1 MNQNDYIK
9 AGLKIF
15 GLYGFTGDQ
24 CDCPNPHCDA
34 AGKHPITSNWQHTP
48 DWSQEQLETMEEMGQ
63 FDSGFGVLCTGYLV
77 VDVDARNEGVDAF
90 MDLCRD
96 LKIDLLSEAGFAVKT
111 GSGGGSMHLYFKV
124 PEKTA
129 LAQHHE
135 NYKGIDFKSSG
146 YVVGAESKH
155 KSGALY
161 ECLHGSPSDIKEA
174 PISLLELLAK
184 PEYHRAEYNGVQM
197 DVTDDDIINM
207 LNCYKNADVDY
218 EEWIR
223 CGMAIH
229 HVTNGDGFGIW
240 DEWSKASEKYD
251 FTMMRKRWHSFGKS
265 ANPVTLGSLIHYAE
279 KNGYVQSVEFTS
291 DLVEEDPVATLD
303 TQGIDLKRPPGFV
316 GELTKWIN
324 GQCLY
329 PRENL
334 AVAAALTAVGNI
346 AGMRTKDAHD
356 GMTANMF
363 SFCIA
368 GSSTGKEAVQK
379 AYNQILKTA
388 GIASATHGAIKSEQE
403 IIRNLTRHQASY
415 YCIDEF
421 GLVLRKIMN
430 ASKGGASYLE
440 GVIGLVMSIYS
451 KADSFLP
458 VSGDVKD
465 AIKKELNDE
474 AAKCRKKIDE
484 NEDKH
489 GRYTARLPQVERALS
504 SIDQGLE
511 RPFIS
516 ILGFTTPVTFNAL
529 MEYESATNGFL
540 SRAMIFD
547 EPENNPKRKAN
558 YKRSEMG
565 EQMQNAISNM
575 YNPGSFNALDFE
587 SRVEFYDE
595 QHKIETRPDAAL
607 MLDEVYQSFWD
618 MAEAAQSDSGLE
630 AIPRRGYELVGKV
643 SHILAIPDGV
653 RTSEHVRWA
662 YALVLDDINRK
673 IRLAY
678 SNMKEKEAPGDSI
691 AMKIQSL
698 LIGFDEPQTA
708 GVIANRCRPHKK
720 EQVNQILE
728 QLVDAGKVSKA
739 KGKRGFRYELS

>member
-1 MNQNDYIK
+1 M
-9 AGLKIF
+9 F
-15 GLYGFTGDQ
+15 GLYGFTGDK
-24 CDCPNPHCDA
+24 CECSNPNCDA
-34 AGKHPITSNWQHTP
+34 AGKHPIASNWQHTP
-48 DWSQEQLETMEEMGQ
+48 DWSEEQLETIEEMGQ
-63 FDSGFGVLCTGYLV
+63 FDSGFGVLCPGYLV
-77 VDVDARNEGVDAF
+77 VDVDARNGGVDAF

-96 LKIDLLSEAGFAVKT
+96 INIDLLSEAGFAVKT
-111 GSGGGSMHLYFKV
+111 GSGGGSMHLYFKA
-124 PEKTA
+124 PQSA
-129 LAQHHE
+129 LLQHHDM
-135 NYKGIDFKSSG
+135 YKGIDFKSSG
-146 YVVGAESKH
+146 FVVGAESRH
-155 KSGALY
+155 KSGAMY
-161 ECLHGSPSDIKEA
+161 ECLHGSPSEVTEA
-174 PISLLELLAK
+174 PPALLELLAK
-184 PEYHRAEYNGVQM
+184 PDYHRAEYNGAQM
-197 DVTDDDIINM
+197 DVTDDDIKEM
-207 LNCYKNADVDY
+207 LDCYKNTDVEY

-229 HVTNGDGFGIW
+229 HATNGDGFGLW
-240 DEWSKASEKYD
+240 DEWSKISEKYD

-265 ANPVTLGSLIHYAE
+265 ANPVTLGSLIHHAE
-279 KNGYVQSVEFTS
+279 QNGYCQSVEFTS
-291 DLVEEDPVATLD
+291 DLEMDEPEPTLD
-303 TQGIDLKRPPGFV
+303 ISGVDIKRPPGFV

-368 GSSTGKEAVQK
+368 GSSTGKEAIQK
-379 AYNQILKTA
+379 AFNEILKTA

-465 AIKKELNDE
+465 AIKKELKDE
-474 AAKCRKKIDE
+474 GAKCRKKIDE
-484 NEDKH
+484 NDDKH
-489 GRYTARLPQVERALS
+489 GTYASRLPQVERALL
-504 SIDQGLE
+504 SIDQGIE

-540 SRAMIFD
+540 SRAMIFSEAD
-547 EPENNPKRKAN
+547 NNPKRKPG
-558 YKRSEMG
+558 YKKEGMS
-565 EQMQNAISNM
+565 EQMQNALINL
-575 YNPGSFNALDFE
+575 YNPGVFSSLDLNA
-587 SRVEFYDE
+587 RVEYYDE

-607 MLDEVYQSFWD
+607 MLDQVYQSFWD
-618 MAEAAQSDSGLE
+618 MSENAQSDSGLE

-643 SHILAIPDGV
+643 STILAIPDGV
-653 RTSEHVRWA
+653 RTVEHVRWA
-662 YALVLDDINRK
+662 YALVLNDINSK

-678 SNMKEKEAPGDSI
+678 ANMKEKEAPGDSI
-691 AMKIQSL
+691 AIKIQSL
-698 LIGFDEPQTA
+698 LTSCDEPQTA

-720 EQVNQILE
+720 DQVLKILE
-728 QLVDAGKVSKA
+728 ALVDAGNVTKT
-739 KGKRGFRYELS
+739 KGKRGFRYEIS